1 MKLMTYTILPDN
13 SNNGIDMTTSWP
25 SKKTGL
31 DIVQAIFCIYEWEAL
46 CGLNISCIVTC

>member
-1 MKLMTYTILPDN
+1 MYIT
-13 SNNGIDMTTSWP
+13 WP

-46 CGLNISCIVTC
+46 CGLNISCILTC